1 MTQLSSDPSE
11 KHGVEGVIM
20 HAEGIFTGRVEWC
33 MDRGVQEV
41 SLMKLPFTNV
51 SMMSLSRR

>member
-33 MDRGVQEV
+33 MGRGVQEV
-41 SLMKLPFTNV
+41 PLMKLPFTDI
-51 SMMSLSRR
+51 SMMLRSRR